1 MFLYEEFICC
11 RNVAFMVYWSV
22 KLIIIKIKKTNNCGN
37 WIRAYTGLF
46 TQVLCTCIFFNCWFI
61 AQGTEK
67 YIKIKRELKSSTATT
82 AKLYTQK

>member
-11 RNVAFMVYWSV
+11 RNVAFVVYWSV
-22 KLIIIKIKKTNNCGN
+22 KRSKSEIQIIIIKKKEKKKNNCGN

-46 TQVLCTCIFFNCWFI
+46 TQVLCTCILFNCWFI

-67 YIKIKRELKSSTATT
+67 YIKIKSN
-82 AKLYTQK
+82 